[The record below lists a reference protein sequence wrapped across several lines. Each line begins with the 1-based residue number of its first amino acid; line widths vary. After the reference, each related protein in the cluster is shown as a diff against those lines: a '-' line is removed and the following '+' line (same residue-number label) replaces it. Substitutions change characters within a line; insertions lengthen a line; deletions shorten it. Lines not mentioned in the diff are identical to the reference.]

1 MPQAKPGH
9 FVGGAPSTST
19 SEARDTAH
27 PYAANRPPRRVA
39 AQAALGPSLVQVD
52 TSADPQLEE
61 HPTNDEDQES
71 GANKKNKKKN
81 TKKTDTSGQPKSTR
95 QQNTACRA
103 CRFRRCV
110 QPLPISGILCLYRSN
125 IAPEHVL
132 WRQCLHMIHSH
143 ADCLSHA
150 AR

>member
-9 FVGGAPSTST
+9 FVGGPPSTST
-19 SEARDTAH
+19 SEARETGH
-27 PYAANRPPRRVA
+27 PYAANRPLRRVA
-39 AQAALGPSLVQVD
+39 AQAASDASLVQVN
-52 TSADPQLEE
+52 TSADPQPE
-61 HPTNDEDQES
+61 HPTNDEDHES

-81 TKKTDTSGQPKSTR
+81 AKKTDTSGQPKSTR

-110 QPLPISGILCLYRSN
+110 QQLAISRIFCLYHDG

-132 WRQCLHMIHSH
+132 WRPCLPMIRWP
-143 ADCLSHA
+143 AEGLSHA